1 MISKLLHTL
10 LDVSRCE
17 LFVWMWKGYVM
28 QNVRM
33 SAVACGLEGAYD
45 GGGVWGACGR
55 GEGVWIGGCGCG
67 RCMWVAW
74 GMGCMGGA
82 TSLV

>member
-33 SAVACGLEGAYD
+33 SAVVCGLVGAGAD
-45 GGGVWGACGR
+45 GGVRGACGR
-55 GEGVWIGGCGCG
+55 SGGVWLRGC
-67 RCMWVAW
+67 V
-74 GMGCMGGA
+74 
-82 TSLV
+82 